1 MRPYEAPIPHG
12 TLSFMPKLIIGLVGR
27 QGSGKGAAAT
37 ILKEQY
43 GAQLLRFSAALVDV
57 LDRLAVPASR
67 DNYITLSNLLRQGF
81 GEDVLAYAIQRDILK
96 SDADIVVVDGIRR
109 IEDISGLEP
118 LPQFKLIEVAAPG
131 KVRYDRMRGRGEKS
145 GESGM
150 TWEQFSEQEQAST
163 EITIPAVAARAW
175 RAINNGGTAEELNQQ
190 IADLMAVL
198 GTNPKT

>member
-1 MRPYEAPIPHG
+1 
-12 TLSFMPKLIIGLVGR
+12 MPKLIIGLVGR